1 MATLDD
7 IMLSIEAKDSASNV
21 FKNVGAN
28 AQSMASTITNAINSA
43 NTGFMNLSNVSNN
56 LVTSLSNGKTAAQ
69 LLFDTTSKAETN
81 SVLVNMMSDSAD
93 AAARLN
99 QHIDDVTNTS
109 LVSMQNLIPAMNA
122 FKTATGATDEQIYN
136 ATDGIAAFGAK
147 VLAQTGSVELSE
159 QAMMDLSK
167 GIKGACA
174 SLDQYGIT
182 TDALKRT
189 GLWNGEENDIQGYIA
204 AVQQLTGDTSALMET
219 NEGLDARL
227 GKAFSSAGKKIGNEF
242 LPQIKDVKKAFL
254 ELNSSTGG
262 DLAAGIIVAAQGI
275 DMFSQGMTV
284 VAQTSQGI
292 HGIVDAFHATTDAIS
307 IATDWLNKFRAAEEA
322 AATVQY
328 AGAIGPA
335 APTTDISDLLYGAQE
350 ITPEIEQ
357 AAMHGSGFGYH
368 GDDVLEEIEKY
379 ADNAKVTEKQG
390 VTLLE
395 EASES
400 NKLLNAKKLEAI
412 SEWES
417 MVKETNSAAEVL
429 DDIGDVKNLS
439 KVTKTTE
446 EVVDDATKMGGVG
459 SKAASAGAGMQ
470 ASSGGL
476 SAISAGAMSML
487 VPLLS
492 IAVVIAVMI
501 PVVTALAA
509 EALLCVKGIQ
519 MLVDALDFGGI
530 DINDDLEGIKKIG
543 ELLLNLGI
551 VMAEMTFTAVVT
563 GMYNFVS
570 GLFLVVNPIQVAVDR
585 IKEVVPIINQ
595 LGQVGDIDD
604 SIPGKLQKLGSS
616 LQSISTATNAM
627 TSTSVTVGWGNFVA
641 WVFNFGSSVDA
652 IAQAKNDLVKAAEQI
667 NQLKD
672 LPEIDSGVASKLES
686 VGKSLKGVSDSFN
699 ALRSIRDNVNWD
711 AGIGQIFKG
720 VDIGTALSQVKAD
733 ITNAANALKD
743 FGDLPDIPQE
753 IGGKLSKIGDSLK
766 GVSDSLNALRSMR
779 DNMNWDNAMGQIFKG
794 GDIATTLTNV
804 RNDLTKAAN
813 ILNTFNGIPDV
824 QDGIATKVTRVADA
838 TKVVGNAI
846 NAMIGANIPDVAIL
860 NMLPTRISAAKD
872 VISKTATQL
881 NTLISIQEIQPG
893 TATKVTRVA
902 DATKVV
908 GNAIHVMQGA
918 NIPDAGIISTLPAK
932 ISAAKSVVQKTATEL
947 VGLQNIQQIPDGLY
961 TKVSRVGTS
970 ARNVGTAVSAI
981 RSIPQ
986 VNPGVSNQIKNA
998 VTAVKKTATELNKLS
1013 GANVNDVGGILSSVR
1028 NALNQLRSTLASMGG
1043 SFQASAQG
1051 IGAGIK
1057 AGVVS
1062 GMSGLPGE
1070 VNAQASAAMS
1080 AFQGTMTSG
1089 ASAAGNSAR
1098 GAFQGSFKLADI
1110 ASAEM
1115 NYAVQAVNNGAGA
1128 LADACRRA
1136 AEQAVQAAKDGADSN
1151 SPGAIARM
1159 WGKEIGEYSV
1169 QKVLEGASL
1178 LVNTVRDTSKRVVN
1192 AWGTPSLGFNTR
1204 LGMLDDIPTPTE
1216 MRNISGLGRIMPQ
1229 MQNSS
1234 KTIIFDI
1241 KPGAFKLDARNM
1253 TQTECAKIVT
1263 LGLENITQV
1272 RDVNIKGA

>member
-7 IMLSIEAKDSASNV
+7 IMLSIEAKDNASNV

-81 SVLVNMMSDSAD
+81 SVLVDMMSDSAD
-93 AAARLN
+93 SAARLN

-122 FKTATGATDEQIYN
+122 FKTATGATDDQIYD
-136 ATDGIAAFGAK
+136 ATEGIANFGAK
-147 VLAQTGSVELSE
+147 VLAQTGSVEKSE

-182 TDALKRT
+182 EDALKRT
-189 GLWNGEENDIQGYIA
+189 GLWNGEENDIQGYMA

-254 ELNSSTGG
+254 DLNASTGG

-275 DMFSQGMTV
+275 DMFSQGMTM

-292 HGIVDAFHATTDAIS
+292 RGIADAFSATKDAIS
-307 IATDWLNKFRAAEEA
+307 IATDYLKKFREAEEVA
-322 AATVQY
+322 STAKVV
-328 AGAIGPA
+328 GE
-335 APTTDISDLLYGAQE
+335 TTDISGLIGGVSGA
-350 ITPEIEQ
+350 
-357 AAMHGSGFGYH
+357 
-368 GDDVLEEIEKY
+368 K
-379 ADNAKVTEKQG
+379 
-390 VTLLE
+390 
-395 EASES
+395 
-400 NKLLNAKKLEAI
+400 
-412 SEWES
+412 
-417 MVKETNSAAEVL
+417 
-429 DDIGDVKNLS
+429 DIG
-439 KVTKTTE
+439 KVADE
-446 EVVDDATKMGGVG
+446 AEDIVEDASRMGAIG
-459 SKAASAGAGMQ
+459 SEAAVAGAEME
-470 ASSGGL
+470 AASGGL

-563 GMYNFVS
+563 GIYSFVS
-570 GLFLVVNPIQVAVDR
+570 GLFLVVNPIQVAVDQ

-604 SIPGKLQKLGSS
+604 SIPGKLEKLGKS

-652 IAQAKNDLVKAAEQI
+652 IAQAKDDLVKAADQI

-672 LPEIDSGVASKLES
+672 LPEIDSGVASRLES
-686 VGKSLKGVSDSFN
+686 VGKSLSGVSDSFN

-720 VDIGTALSQVKAD
+720 VDIGTALTQVKTD
-733 ITNAANALKD
+733 ITNAANALKN
-743 FGDLPDIPQE
+743 FGNLPDIPQDV
-753 IGGKLSKIGDSLK
+753 GSKLTKIGDSLK

-779 DNMNWDNAMGQIFKG
+779 DNVNWDNAMGQIFKG

-804 RNDLTKAAN
+804 RDDIMKAAN
-813 ILNTFNGIPDV
+813 ILNTFNGVPDI
-824 QDGIATKVTRVADA
+824 QAGIATKVTKVADA

-846 NAMIGANIPDVAIL
+846 NTMVGANIPDVSIL
-860 NMLPTRISAAKD
+860 NMLPTKINTAKD

-893 TATKVTRVA
+893 TATKVTKVA

-908 GNAIHVMQGA
+908 GNAINVMQGA

-932 ISAAKSVVQKTATEL
+932 ISAAKNVVQKTATEL
-947 VGLQNIQQIPDGLY
+947 LGLQNIQQIPDGLY

-970 ARNVGTAVSAI
+970 AKNVGTAVSAI
-981 RSIPQ
+981 RTIPQ
-986 VNPGVSNQIKNA
+986 VNPGISAQIKNA

-1013 GANVNDVGGILSSVR
+1013 GTNVSDVGGILSSVR
-1028 NALNQLRSTLASMGG
+1028 NALNQLRATLSSMGG

-1070 VNAQASAAMS
+1070 VNAQASAAV
-1080 AFQGTMTSG
+1080 AVFTATMTAGGTTAGTG
-1089 ASAAGNSAR
+1089 AR
-1098 GAFQGSFKLADI
+1098 VAFQGSFKLADI

-1115 NYAVQAVNNGAGA
+1115 NYAVQAVNSGAGA

-1136 AEQAVQAAKDGADSN
+1136 AEQAVAAARAGAESR

-1159 WGKEIGEYSV
+1159 WGTEIGEYSV
-1169 QKVLEGASL
+1169 QKVLEGSSAL
-1178 LVNTVRDTSKRVVN
+1178 IRTVRDTARKVVD
-1192 AWGTPSLGFNTR
+1192 AWGAPNLGINTN
-1204 LGMLDDIPTPTE
+1204 LGMLSNIPTPQS
-1216 MRNISGLGRIMPQ
+1216 MQNMGLMGKIMPQ
-1229 MQNSS
+1229 MQNTD
-1234 KTIIFDI
+1234 KTIIFNISD
-1241 KPGAFKLDARNM
+1241 GAFKLDARNL
-1253 TQTECAKIVT
+1253 TQTECQKIVT
-1263 LGLENITQV
+1263 LGLEGMTQIQ
-1272 RDVNIKGA
+1272 DVNIRGV

>member
-189 GLWNGEENDIQGYIA
+189 GLWNGEESDIQGYIA

-292 HGIVDAFHATTDAIS
+292 RGIADAFSATKDAIGL
-307 IATDWLNKFRAAEEA
+307 ATDYLKKFREAEEVA
-322 AATVQY
+322 STAKVV
-328 AGAIGPA
+328 GE
-335 APTTDISDLLYGAQE
+335 TTDISGLIGGVSGA
-350 ITPEIEQ
+350 
-357 AAMHGSGFGYH
+357 
-368 GDDVLEEIEKY
+368 K
-379 ADNAKVTEKQG
+379 
-390 VTLLE
+390 
-395 EASES
+395 
-400 NKLLNAKKLEAI
+400 
-412 SEWES
+412 
-417 MVKETNSAAEVL
+417 
-429 DDIGDVKNLS
+429 DIG
-439 KVTKTTE
+439 KVADE
-446 EVVDDATKMGGVG
+446 AEDIVEDASRMGAIG
-459 SKAASAGAGMQ
+459 SEAAVAGAEME
-470 ASSGGL
+470 AASGGL

-652 IAQAKNDLVKAAEQI
+652 IAQAKNDLVKAADQI

-672 LPEIDSGVASKLES
+672 LPDIDSGVASRLEA
-686 VGKSLKGVSDSFN
+686 VGKSLSGVSDSFN
-699 ALRSIRDNVNWD
+699 ALRGIRDNVNWD
-711 AGIGQIFKG
+711 AGIGQLFKG
-720 VDIGTALSQVKAD
+720 VDIGTALSQVKTD
-733 ITNAANALKD
+733 ITNAANALKN
-743 FGDLPDIPQE
+743 FGDLPEIPQDV
-753 IGGKLSKIGDSLK
+753 GSKLSRIGDSLK
-766 GVSDSLNALRSMR
+766 GVSDSLNALRGMR

-804 RNDLTKAAN
+804 RDDIMKAAN
-813 ILNTFNGIPDV
+813 ILNTFNGIPDI

-881 NTLISIQEIQPG
+881 NTLVSIQEIQPG

-908 GNAIHVMQGA
+908 GNAINVMQGA

-932 ISAAKSVVQKTATEL
+932 ISAAKNVVQKTATEL
-947 VGLQNIQQIPDGLY
+947 LGLQNIQQIPDGLY

-970 ARNVGTAVSAI
+970 AKNVGTAVSAI
-981 RSIPQ
+981 RTIPQ

-1136 AEQAVQAAKDGADSN
+1136 AEQAVAAAKQGADHR

-1159 WGKEIGEYSV
+1159 WGQEIGEYSV
-1169 QKVLEGASL
+1169 QKVLEGSSAL
-1178 LVNTVRDTSKRVVN
+1178 IRTVRDTSRKVVD
-1192 AWGTPSLGFNTR
+1192 AWGAPNLGINTN
-1204 LGMLDDIPTPTE
+1204 LGMLSNIPTPQS
-1216 MRNISGLGRIMPQ
+1216 MQNMGLMGTIMPQ
-1229 MQNSS
+1229 MQNTD
-1234 KTIIFDI
+1234 KTIIFNISD
-1241 KPGAFKLDARNM
+1241 GAFKLDARNL
-1253 TQTECAKIVT
+1253 TQTECQKIVT
-1263 LGLENITQV
+1263 LGLEGMTQIQ
-1272 RDVNIKGA
+1272 DVNIRGV